1 MRRDLLLIEEMIDAA
16 ERAME
21 LIGRATADEVAANRE
36 RCDAVLWNFTVLG
49 EAATHVT
56 EPTRSLAPHLSWRDP
71 IRLRNRIVH
80 AYWSVDI
87 DVIVSAAQDDLP
99 SLVAELRAIATLLS

>member
-16 ERAME
+16 ERVME

-36 RCDAVLWNFTVLG
+36 RRDAVLWNFTVLG

-56 EPTRSLAPHLSWRDP
+56 EPTRSLAPHLSWRSNP
-71 IRLRNRIVH
+71 TAKSNRARIL
-80 AYWSVDI
+80 
-87 DVIVSAAQDDLP
+87 VSRHRRHCV
-99 SLVAELRAIATLLS
+99 SSTR